1 MPLCLKLFER
11 MINMTN
17 ETTREI
23 IKCLASQTAAETIA
37 EAYGVTEEE
46 IKAIETE
53 NNDQIEEEKEWL
65 ERIGWTK

>member
-1 MPLCLKLFER
+1 MPLCLRLFER
-11 MINMTN
+11 MIKMMN

-23 IKCLASQTAAETIA
+23 IKCLASRTAVETIA

-53 NNDQIEEEKEWL
+53 NKDQIEEEKEWL

>member
-1 MPLCLKLFER
+1 
-11 MINMTN
+11 MT
-17 ETTREI
+17 EKVKEI

-46 IKAIETE
+46 IKAMESE
-53 NNDQIEEEKEWL
+53 YKDQIEEEKEWL

>member
-1 MPLCLKLFER
+1 MPLCLKAFER
-11 MINMTN
+11 MINMMN

-53 NNDQIEEEKEWL
+53 YNDQIEEEKEWL

>member
-1 MPLCLKLFER
+1 M
-11 MINMTN
+11 MN

-23 IKCLASQTAAETIA
+23 IKCLASQTAVETIA

-53 NNDQIEEEKEWL
+53 NKDQIEEEKEWL
-65 ERIGWTK
+65 ERIG